1 LENLSFK
8 LSFRSVDED
17 EHNIYLSGGDEH
29 DVNLSGGDEHDVNLS
44 GGDERVLSDVD
55 SNGGDEWKQET
66 RKIFDALKI
75 KFILWV
81 FWSV

>member
-17 EHNIYLSGGDEH
+17 EHNIY
-29 DVNLSGGDEHDVNLS
+29 LSGGDEHDVNLS

>member
-1 LENLSFK
+1 LENLSFN

-17 EHNIYLSGGDEH
+17 EHNIY
-29 DVNLSGGDEHDVNLS
+29 LSGGDEHDVNLS

>member
-29 DVNLSGGDEHDVNLS
+29 DVNLSGGDE
-44 GGDERVLSDVD
+44 RVLSDVN

-75 KFILWV
+75 KFILSV